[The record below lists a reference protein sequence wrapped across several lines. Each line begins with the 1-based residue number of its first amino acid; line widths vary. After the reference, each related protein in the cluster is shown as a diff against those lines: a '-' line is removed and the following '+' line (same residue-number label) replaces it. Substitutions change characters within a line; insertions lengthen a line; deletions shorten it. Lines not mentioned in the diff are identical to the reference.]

1 VLSLGCSWAD
11 PLLPPIGDESYKHWG
26 TFQYPD
32 GSTEAEPNNYQPR
45 SPELCGGGN
54 YTEAYGNDTA
64 MTFGWADQNCTQN
77 HIYICRRAEAGT
89 SPWYRTNA
97 TNITYYLNTSYVGVT

>member
-1 VLSLGCSWAD
+1 V
-11 PLLPPIGDESYKHWG
+11 
-26 TFQYPD
+26 
-32 GSTEAEPNNYQPR
+32 
-45 SPELCGGGN
+45 GN

-64 MTFGWADQNCTQN
+64 LPFGWADQNCTQN

-97 TNITYYLNTSYVGVT
+97 TNITFYLNTSYVSVLRSARCSCGGQSFVWHHSFEASTTS